1 MKALKTKTAATP
13 VRKSPRKIYAPAAGG
28 MGMIS
33 GSLLSVT
40 LEEDEDV
47 LWHWTHHQDGR
58 STVTL
63 YTIVPKSL
71 RSLMNRLPQ

>member
-1 MKALKTKTAATP
+1 MATKLAATP
-13 VRKSPRKIYAPAAGG
+13 VPRTSRKVYAPASRGTG
-28 MGMIS
+28 MAS

-58 STVTL
+58 SVVTG

-71 RSLMNRLPQ
+71 WSLMDRLP